1 MTTSNERRVLH
12 LVTRDQRRGA
22 ELSAVSISE
31 ALSELGWRSEVVAL
45 APGPAERALGVRVLG
60 QSTLSVRTLLR
71 LRQALRRADVVVA
84 HGSRALPASVLAG
97 PGLGVPVVYAN
108 IGDPG
113 YWASS
118 RWRTI
123 RTRLLL
129 SRTAAVAAKSALALP
144 VFDAKY
150 RVPPQRLAVVGTGRP
165 TDQLTPLTREERDS
179 ARSRHG
185 LPTDAPLA
193 VVVGALAPEK
203 RVDVALDAVAS
214 LPDVHLAV
222 VGDGPLRAA
231 LEAHAAEHVARIHFL
246 GRLEDP
252 VPVMGAADVVLLTSE
267 SEGTPGVLIE
277 AGLLGVPSVA
287 TDVGF
292 TRDIVAD
299 GRTGQLVAADDPAAT
314 SRAIVSVLDMPD
326 MGRAA
331 RLWCQ
336 ERFDI
341 RAAAVR
347 WDELLRAVSSSR
359 DGHDQS
365 R

>member
-1 MTTSNERRVLH
+1 MTTGNERRVLH

-31 ALSELGWRSEVVAL
+31 ALGELGWRSEVVAL

-71 LRQALRRADVVVA
+71 LRRALRQVDVVVA
-84 HGSRALPASVLAG
+84 HGSRALPASVLAA
-97 PGLGVPVVYAN
+97 PGLGIPLVYAN

-118 RWRTI
+118 RWRTV

-150 RVPPQRLAVVGTGRP
+150 RVPRQRLAVVGTGRP
-165 TDQLTPLTREERDS
+165 TDQLVPLTPEQRRA
-179 ARSRHG
+179 ARVRHG

-193 VVVGALAPEK
+193 VVVGALAAEK
-203 RVDVALDAVAS
+203 RVDVAIDAVAS

-222 VGDGPLRAA
+222 VGDGPLRSA
-231 LEAHAAEHVARIHFL
+231 LEAQAARHAARIHFL

-287 TDVGF
+287 TNVGF

-299 GRTGQLVAADDPAAT
+299 GATGRLVSPHDPAAT
-314 SRAIVSVLDMPD
+314 SRAIVAVLHMPE
-326 MGRAA
+326 MGPAA

-347 WDELLRAVSSSR
+347 WDELLRSVAPVTGR
-359 DGHDQS
+359 
-365 R
+365 